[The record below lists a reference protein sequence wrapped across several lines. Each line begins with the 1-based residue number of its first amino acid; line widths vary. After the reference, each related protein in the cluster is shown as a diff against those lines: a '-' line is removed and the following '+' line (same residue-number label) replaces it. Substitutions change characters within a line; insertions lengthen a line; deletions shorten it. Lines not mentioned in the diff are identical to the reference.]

1 MGIGYGRAARLIDFM
16 AEDGYVGPYNGSKA
30 REVMMTEDQW
40 ANIQAGD
47 PNPVNDE
54 DWVEETPEAEDKK
67 VELKPKKLER
77 IEPGQTSI
85 LAANVSFS
93 PKRKKK
99 PVEEIP
105 EEEEEEVEFEVV
117 DEMDSEDD
125 HDDEAYED
133 EEYDDIDY
141 EEDEEEEEY
150 EEYEEDDEDYEDV
163 DD

>member
-1 MGIGYGRAARLIDFM
+1 MIDFM

-54 DWVEETPEAEDKK
+54 DWVEETPESEDKK

-99 PVEEIP
+99 PVEEVP
-105 EEEEEEVEFEVV
+105 EEEEEVEFEVV
-117 DEMDSEDD
+117 DDLNSEDAEDD
-125 HDDEAYED
+125 HEDEAYED

-163 DD
+163 ED